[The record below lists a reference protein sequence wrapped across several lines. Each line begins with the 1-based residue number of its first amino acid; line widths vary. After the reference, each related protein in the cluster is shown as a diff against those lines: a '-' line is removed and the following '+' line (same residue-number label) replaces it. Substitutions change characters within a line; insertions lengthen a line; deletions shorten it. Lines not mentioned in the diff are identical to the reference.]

1 MKTDISKKKIN
12 KINNYTFTQ
21 SNIMNSTD
29 DTLSEYMPE
38 INHMIYI
45 NVIEAALMHW
55 GVRTW
60 SEYELFV

>member
-1 MKTDISKKKIN
+1 
-12 KINNYTFTQ
+12 
-21 SNIMNSTD
+21 MNSTD

-45 NVIEAALMHW
+45 NVIEAALMHG